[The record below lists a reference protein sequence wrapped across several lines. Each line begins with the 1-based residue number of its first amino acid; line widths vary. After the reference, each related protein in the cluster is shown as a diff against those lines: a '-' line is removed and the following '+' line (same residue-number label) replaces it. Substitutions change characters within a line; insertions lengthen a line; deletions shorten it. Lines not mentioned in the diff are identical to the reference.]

1 VVLDLGKI
9 GSDEMLMNTNTLS
22 IDRIN
27 SNLGYLKDNIVLV
40 TAIVNSMK
48 NELSE
53 ENFLFLIKQIT
64 NYNNL

>member
-1 VVLDLGKI
+1 
-9 GSDEMLMNTNTLS
+9 MLMNTNTLS